1 MGNIDDVA
9 KTGISFTNKRNWD
22 KDEEKKSDAELPE
35 EPEPKARNTDVQQ
48 LLRQQRLGEKHS
60 RAVAYNVTGGA
71 FNVGGLVVLLGGFYT
86 NLVNPDSAVYFELA
100 NEHFGF
106 PYTQEQVVA
115 FIEEWKAH
123 LVGMMVSLQTFLAW
137 WQQVCKQMKLN
148 DTESVFQT
156 INEQCGK
163 MLDSLG

>member
-1 MGNIDDVA
+1 MDKKALSEGF
-9 KTGISFTNKRNWD
+9 SFENKRKWD
-22 KDEEKKSDAELPE
+22 NDEEKKPDAELPE
-35 EPEPKARNTDVQQ
+35 EPEPQVRGEDVEQ
-48 LLRQQRLGEKHS
+48 LLRQERLGEKHS

-71 FNVGGLVVLLGGFYT
+71 FNVGGLAVLITGGF
-86 NLVNPDSAVYFELA
+86 NVLASPDSTVYFTLL
-100 NEHFGF
+100 NDLFGF